1 MLAADPQ
8 TIVGLWSVG
17 ALPRTAAHKRRKYD
31 IKRLSDIT
39 EWSEGELLSI
49 AGRRRAGGR
58 DHQRPDGAAS
68 ARIASRSRR
77 SPRTRAGLDAPV

>member
-58 DHQRPDGAAS
+58 AS
-68 ARIASRSRR
+68 KTRWRGIRSNCI
-77 SPRTRAGLDAPV
+77 PFETQP